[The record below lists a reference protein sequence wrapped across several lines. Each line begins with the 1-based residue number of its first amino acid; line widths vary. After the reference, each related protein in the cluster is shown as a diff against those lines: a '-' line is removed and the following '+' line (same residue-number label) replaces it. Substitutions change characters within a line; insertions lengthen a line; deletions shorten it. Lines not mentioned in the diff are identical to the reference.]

1 MRKTDAVR
9 WVGGLQAYGATR
21 TDMALAR
28 ALSVPELDTIYL
40 LTDGR
45 PRDEANRK
53 IPIEAILQMVKR
65 DNRFRKC
72 RVHTI
77 SVQQVKSSEMKHFVK
92 ELARQNDGVCTL
104 LR

>member
-21 TDMALAR
+21 TDLALAR

-45 PRDEANRK
+45 PRDETNRK

-77 SVQQVKSSEMKHFVK
+77 SFQQVKSAEMKHFVK

>member
-1 MRKTDAVR
+1 MRKTNAVG

-21 TDMALAR
+21 TDLALAQ
-28 ALSVPELDTIYL
+28 ALSVAELDTIYL

-45 PRDEANRK
+45 PRDENNRK
-53 IPIEAILQMVKR
+53 ISIEAILQMVKR
-65 DNRFRKC
+65 DNRFKKC

-77 SVQQVKSSEMKHFVK
+77 SFRQVKSAEMKHFVR